1 MKIRL
6 SPQKMT
12 LIWLQSHFVYDPRNV
27 KLHVFSSPHAETS
40 KEQTDN
46 QKDHEAL
53 SVGLSLFL
61 VVFLS
66 FFFYSY
72 VLADQAECGRKSGF
86 FPCSWILQYVF
97 KITVFTWNWNDIKIP
112 SFCLFFLMEAKNST
126 LSTLSWLLFSPSPLS
141 EKSFKGSVIYSHEK
155 KKKHGIESLPLSE
168 KVNVTLE
175 LTLLCEL
182 FHNFLMVIHFFWG
195 TSWYF
200 TC

>member
-12 LIWLQSHFVYDPRNV
+12 LLWLQSHFVYDPRNA

-40 KEQTDN
+40 KEQTESLSDDN

-72 VLADQAECGRKSGF
+72 VLVDQVECGRKSGF
-86 FPCSWILQYVF
+86 FPYSWILQYVF

-126 LSTLSWLLFSPSPLS
+126 LSTLSWLLFSPSHLS
-141 EKSFKGSVIYSHEK
+141 EKSFKGSAIYSHEK
-155 KKKHGIESLPLSE
+155 KKKNME
-168 KVNVTLE
+168 
-175 LTLLCEL
+175 
-182 FHNFLMVIHFFWG
+182 
-195 TSWYF
+195 
-200 TC
+200 